1 MAGLKV
7 KVKKDLFSK
16 YLTFVKQH
24 SNLDDW
30 EYLELYASTESIK
43 TDFQIIF
50 LAGNTLTNGSMD
62 VKSHNLLLSLTML
75 YSHL

>member
-50 LAGNTLTNGSMD
+50 LAGNTLTNGSID
-62 VKSHNLLLSLTML
+62 VKSHLSFRKL
-75 YSHL
+75 